1 MTRIKILGKILTA
14 FINVVMFV
22 TGTVQARRTGYD
34 RYGGRRTRI
43 FSNLVGSSVKMEKKI
58 FFQVNIL
65 LNDITRSLTS
75 LFDFVPCA
83 IETVDCG

>member
-22 TGTVQARRTGYD
+22 TGTVQARRTGYG

-43 FSNLVGSSVKMEKKI
+43 FSNLVGSSVK
-58 FFQVNIL
+58 VNIL

>member
-22 TGTVQARRTGYD
+22 TGTVQARRTGYG

-58 FFQVNIL
+58 FFFKLI
-65 LNDITRSLTS
+65 
-75 LFDFVPCA
+75 FC
-83 IETVDCG
+83 